1 MKGDVSNIKLILNT
15 ELDTVAL
22 QNDEMFAAITSNA
35 GASGHEHFPLWMDE
49 IKSAYIVPNSPKEIE
64 GAVRIYLYTH
74 KKFTTATQK
83 GLRRT
88 YFQGFNIPS
97 TFQMEDYSVLPPM
110 ADFRRT
116 IYWNPRVETDAQGKA
131 TVEFYNNSTCQNMYL
146 SAEGMTPDGT
156 IMVNE

>member
-1 MKGDVSNIKLILNT
+1 MNNIKILLGT

-22 QNDEMFAAITSNA
+22 ESDEMFAAITGA
-35 GASGHEHFPLWMDE
+35 GGASGHESFPYWMDE
-49 IKSAYIVPNSPKEIE
+49 IKSAYIVPSSPKEKE

-74 KKFTTATQK
+74 KKFATESQK

-88 YFQGFNIPS
+88 YFQGFNTPS

-116 IYWNPRVETDAQGKA
+116 IYWNPNVKTDASGKA
-131 TVEFYNNSTCQNMYL
+131 QVEFYNNSTCQGMYI
-146 SAEGMTPDGT
+146 SSEGITPQGR
-156 IMVNE
+156 VLVSE